1 MSTTPG
7 TYRITDG
14 SAVPFPDA
22 VDAWARAAPKVLTDR
37 ARTYGATIGYGDL
50 ARALFARSGIATRSL
65 LQNWIGDV
73 LARVADIC
81 ADPAND
87 YPPLDALVIREAD
100 GSVGG
105 GYADAVARTT
115 GTRPA
120 DPEQHA
126 AEARLACYRAL
137 ARDLPADGGHA
148 VPAATT
154 TTKAP
159 ARRRAAPAP
168 AAPPPP
174 PPPLCPTCYMQLPS
188 SGQCDN
194 CD

>member
-1 MSTTPG
+1 MTTTPG
-7 TYRITDG
+7 TYRISDS
-14 SAVPFPDA
+14 SAVAFPDA
-22 VDAWARAAPKVLTDR
+22 VDAWARAAPKILTDR

-65 LQNWIGDV
+65 LHTWIGDV

-81 ADPAND
+81 ADPSND
-87 YPPLDALVIREAD
+87 LPPLDALVIREAD
-100 GSVGG
+100 RTVGA

-126 AEARLACYRAL
+126 ADARLACYRAL

-148 VPAATT
+148 TQIA

-159 ARRRAAPAP
+159 ARRRAPAAPAT
-168 AAPPPP
+168 PPPP